1 MLDKYQVEFLFQD
14 FCFCHKNASI
24 KSKTNG
30 QPQIEFYLGG
40 YGNFDKIAKKIC
52 LKFKQIN
59 KNEKIC
65 FITPYKDENYLK
77 KHRHIYD
84 EIIFPDISKTPKKYA
99 IYKRNLWIVKKKR
112 ILLLHISIT
121 LGKIQ
126 PNLFN
131 MPEKSIKTI

>member
-1 MLDKYQVEFLFQD
+1 MLDKYQVMFLFQD

-59 KNEKIC
+59 KNAKIC

-77 KHRHIYD
+77 KHRHIYN
-84 EIIFPDISKTPKKYA
+84 EIIFHDISKTPKKYA
-99 IYKRNLWIVKKKR
+99 IYKRNLWIVKKSGFYYC
-112 ILLLHISIT
+112 IYQLP
-121 LGKIQ
+121 LGK
-126 PNLFN
+126 FN
-131 MPEKSIKTI
+131 QIY